1 MLREWLEVLH
11 IVSVVCWFAALFYL
25 PRLFVYHAAAQD
37 QIGIERFKIME
48 RKLFRGIATPAMV
61 ASLGFGGG
69 LFSYAPD
76 YYLAAGWFYAK
87 LAMVALLLGY
97 HFLCGVYLRQFRA
110 NRNTH
115 SHVFFRW
122 FNEVPVVLLIAIV
135 AMVVVR
141 PF

>member
-1 MLREWLEVLH
+1 MLREWIEVLH
-11 IVSVVCWFAALFYL
+11 IVSVICWFAALFYL

-37 QIGIERFKIME
+37 RISIDRFKIME
-48 RKLFRGIATPAMV
+48 RKLFRGIATPAML
-61 ASLGFGGG
+61 ATLGFGGW

-76 YYLAAGWFYAK
+76 YFLGANWFRAK
-87 LAMVALLLGY
+87 LAMVALLVGY
-97 HFLCGVYLRQFRA
+97 HVLCGVYLRQFRDD
-110 NRNTH
+110 RNTR

-122 FNEVPVVLLIAIV
+122 FNEVPVVLLIGIV